1 MKEGDPET
9 SLMKKK
15 RGAASLKKIVI
26 PEKVVVSRYLSEEKL
41 HQQMRWD
48 LEQEQ
53 RHELRNNFWTSRV
66 TGLARESEISNRIT
80 QGTERINWN

>member
-15 RGAASLKKIVI
+15 RGAASLKKIAI

-41 HQQMRWD
+41 HQQMR
-48 LEQEQ
+48 
-53 RHELRNNFWTSRV
+53 
-66 TGLARESEISNRIT
+66 
-80 QGTERINWN
+80 

>member
-1 MKEGDPET
+1 MNNSKEIKHDWIPHMKEGDPET

-41 HQQMRWD
+41 HQQMR
-48 LEQEQ
+48 
-53 RHELRNNFWTSRV
+53 
-66 TGLARESEISNRIT
+66 
-80 QGTERINWN
+80 